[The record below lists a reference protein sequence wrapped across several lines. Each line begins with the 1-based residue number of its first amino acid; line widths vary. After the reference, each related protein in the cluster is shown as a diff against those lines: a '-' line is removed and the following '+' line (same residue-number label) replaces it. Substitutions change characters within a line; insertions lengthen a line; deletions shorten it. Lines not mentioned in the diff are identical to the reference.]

1 MNKDFSTS
9 PSPRESEDL
18 PIGGQAVIE
27 GVMIRAQER
36 IVTAVRTPDR
46 GILVREEEHIPWS
59 RRLRLFGVPVVRG
72 AVSFF
77 EMAIIGVRTLNFSA
91 DMAMQAEARQQGEPE
106 QATSSGQ
113 NRLALALTVAISLA
127 AGVGIFFFLP
137 LFAAELS
144 GAARDAFRFNLLAGS
159 VRLALFI
166 LYLWGLSHW
175 SEIRRVFEYHGAEH
189 KSIFTQEAGD
199 DLTVA
204 RARKYGRLHPRCGTS
219 FLLIVVLVSI
229 LAFALVDSAVAEAIG
244 RRQSLIERFATHL
257 CVLPLISGVSFELLK
272 LSGRK
277 RNHPLTRLLIAP
289 GLWLQRITTREPDD
303 AQLEVALVALSR
315 ALGLPA
321 VAAYGVCPED
331 GLTPSEEGRV
341 EAAEPPQLSDRVGE

>member
-1 MNKDFSTS
+1 MNRDFSAS
-9 PSPRESEDL
+9 PGPRESEDL

-59 RRLRLFGVPVVRG
+59 RRSRLFGVPVVRG

-106 QATSSGQ
+106 QTTSSGQ

-137 LFAAELS
+137 LFVAELT

-199 DLTVA
+199 DLTVT
-204 RARKYGRLHPRCGTS
+204 RAREYGRLHPRCGTS
-219 FLLIVVLVSI
+219 FLLIVVLISI

-244 RRQSLIERFATHL
+244 RRQSLIERFVTHL

-321 VAAYGVCPED
+321 VAAYGIWPQDER
-331 GLTPSEEGRV
+331 TPSEVQV
-341 EAAEPPQLSDRVGE
+341 EAGESPAFSDRVGE